1 MQSLMEKMRREQ
13 EHLNEREKLL
23 AEAKYAKRQV
33 ELEKLLIQRSMEH
46 GDENEAVRMMAEL
59 EAAQIMKEQ

>member
-23 AEAKYAKRQV
+23 AEAKYAKRQE